1 MSNVNNEYLISTFGD
16 IMLDRGFTSIPN
28 TLIYYRKRLGLTAS
42 EFEFIIA
49 IISLSWRGKK
59 EIRDKDISPQAK
71 HYYRQKQS
79 LQAKGYLNFSVRNI
93 YKENRFVGIGTV
105 YDLSGLKLAI
115 EKLVEEDRA
124 IKNMDA
130 PVEQKYDEPSL
141 FGEDINRE
149 ALQPRKL
156 IKKEKTEE
164 QKREDEEAKQFLDKY
179 NKYHKD
185 LLGFEINYRTRTRY
199 KKYLLDAFHKR
210 LKNINI
216 EEALILAKNNFLEL
230 PLNKR
235 ESLKF
240 QDLVRMALTQK
251 IDIKNEPNNV
261 EVTTDGTSE
270 NKINKDNNSIPN
282 GIDNFNKLLQVIEKK
297 GDINETYK
305 TITNTA

>member
-71 HYYRQKQS
+71 HYCRQRQS
-79 LQAKGYLNFSVRNI
+79 LQAKGYLDFSVRNV

-179 NKYHKD
+179 TLSIRFN
-185 LLGFEINYRTRTRY
+185 
-199 KKYLLDAFHKR
+199 
-210 LKNINI
+210 LKS
-216 EEALILAKNNFLEL
+216 
-230 PLNKR
+230 R
-235 ESLKF
+235 
-240 QDLVRMALTQK
+240 
-251 IDIKNEPNNV
+251 
-261 EVTTDGTSE
+261 
-270 NKINKDNNSIPN
+270 
-282 GIDNFNKLLQVIEKK
+282 
-297 GDINETYK
+297 
-305 TITNTA
+305 

>member
-1 MSNVNNEYLISTFGD
+1 M
-16 IMLDRGFTSIPN
+16 
-28 TLIYYRKRLGLTAS
+28 
-42 EFEFIIA
+42 
-49 IISLSWRGKK
+49 
-59 EIRDKDISPQAK
+59 
-71 HYYRQKQS
+71 
-79 LQAKGYLNFSVRNI
+79 
-93 YKENRFVGIGTV
+93 GIGTV

-282 GIDNFNKLLQVIEKK
+282 GIDNLNKLLKVIEKK

>member
-149 ALQPRKL
+149 ALQPRK
-156 IKKEKTEE
+156 
-164 QKREDEEAKQFLDKY
+164 
-179 NKYHKD
+179 
-185 LLGFEINYRTRTRY
+185 
-199 KKYLLDAFHKR
+199 
-210 LKNINI
+210 
-216 EEALILAKNNFLEL
+216 
-230 PLNKR
+230 
-235 ESLKF
+235 
-240 QDLVRMALTQK
+240 
-251 IDIKNEPNNV
+251 
-261 EVTTDGTSE
+261 
-270 NKINKDNNSIPN
+270 
-282 GIDNFNKLLQVIEKK
+282 
-297 GDINETYK
+297 
-305 TITNTA
+305 